1 MKVSILGTGAYGIA
15 LASIISNNGYDIS
28 CYTKFEE
35 EKNELLKTRKQKGLG
50 EYLIPESIEI
60 TTDIKECLED
70 TELIV
75 LALPSSFSESILEEV
90 VKLSDKPILIAT
102 KGILD
107 DGRFLSEVL
116 EDLGRDNYGV
126 ISGPSFAIDIV
137 NGDTI
142 GLSLA
147 TKTLELKEFF
157 KKVFM
162 NEKVKIR
169 STKDVIGVEL
179 CGTLKNIFAIESGI
193 LTGLGTDGYTH
204 DMIESYKVANILHK
218 HHLCTGTA
226 AWAEV
231 PKMLFENNPIMANR
245 YFDIPLGKIK
255 EGYAA
260 DVIVTDYYPHTPM
273 DQNNING
280 NILFGMNGRS
290 VVTTIGNGK
299 ILMKDRVLT
308 MLDEEKTLSDI
319 AVKTKKLWDKINK

>member
-15 LASIISNNGYDIS
+15 LASIINNNGYDIS

-193 LTGLGTDGYTH
+193 LTGLGTSDSTRAMFLTESIGDMRELLKDFGCEEETVMSFSGFGDLLLTCTSTKSRNFSFGNLVGSKISKKEKEEYLKKSTVEGY
-204 DMIESYKVANILHK
+204 VASKIIYNLIKKKNINVDVLELIYNILYND
-218 HHLCTGTA
+218 LNP
-226 AWAEV
+226 EV
-231 PKMLFENNPIMANR
+231 LLTF
-245 YFDIPLGKIK
+245 LVIK
-255 EGYAA
+255 
-260 DVIVTDYYPHTPM
+260 
-273 DQNNING
+273 
-280 NILFGMNGRS
+280 
-290 VVTTIGNGK
+290 
-299 ILMKDRVLT
+299 
-308 MLDEEKTLSDI
+308 
-319 AVKTKKLWDKINK
+319 